1 MSNVLDRLLATLD
14 TRLHAFALC
23 EVQRGFRLVFNPMG
37 MVVIHYVLVGTG
49 SLQVG
54 DGKVVPFGPHSIL
67 VVPPR
72 QRQRLSASEGETK
85 DIRAEENCSPLPD
98 RLVRFGAETGGG
110 DLLVLCG
117 SISATYGGTFGLFD
131 TLSEPIVEDVSG
143 VEHLRS
149 AFQLMLAELSRPMIG
164 TRGLTEA
171 LMKQCLVILLRQH
184 FMRGSISS
192 PLFAALQDQRLT
204 HAVASIIEHP
214 GGRHSLQGLAAIA
227 GMSRSSFT
235 ARFAEVFGQS
245 ALDFVSK
252 VRLRHAAYL
261 LITTDLPIKV
271 VASSVGY
278 ASRSH
283 FSSAFSAAYGVNP
296 TTYRSINAFQESPSP
311 APEATPQVQVQS
323 E

>member
-1 MSNVLDRLLATLD
+1 MDVANVLDRLLATLD

-23 EVQRGFRLVFNPMG
+23 EVQRGFRLVFDPMG

-54 DGKVVPFGPHSIL
+54 DGKVLPFGPHSIL

-110 DLLVLCG
+110 DLLVL
-117 SISATYGGTFGLFD
+117 FD
-131 TLSEPIVEDVSG
+131 TLSEPIVEDVSA

-149 AFQLMLAELSRPMIG
+149 AFQLMLVELSRPMIG
-164 TRGLTEA
+164 TRALTEA

-235 ARFAEVFGQS
+235 ARFGEVFGQS

-296 TTYRSINAFQESPSP
+296 TSYRSINAFQESPSP
-311 APEATPQVQVQS
+311 APDATPQDA
-323 E
+323 ER

>member
-1 MSNVLDRLLATLD
+1 MSNVLDRLLATPD

-98 RLVRFGAETGGG
+98 GLVRFGAETGGG
-110 DLLVLCG
+110 DLVVLCG
-117 SISATYGGTFGLFD
+117 SITATYGGTFGLFD
-131 TLSEPIVEDVSG
+131 TLSEPIVEDVSAA
-143 VEHLRS
+143 EHLRS
-149 AFQLMLAELSRPMIG
+149 AFQLMLAELSLPMIG
-164 TRGLTEA
+164 TRALTEA
-171 LMKQCLVILLRQH
+171 LMKQCLVMLLRQH
-184 FMRGSISS
+184 FMRASISS

-214 GGRHSLQGLAAIA
+214 GGRHSLQRLAALA

-245 ALDFVSK
+245 ALDFVSN

-283 FSSAFSAAYGVNP
+283 FSSAFSAAFNENP
-296 TTYRSINAFQESPSP
+296 TSYRSINAFQESPSP
-311 APEATPQVQVQS
+311 APGATPQFQLQS